1 MTAGLALVV
10 PLVLG
15 TVGRLVMA
23 PRGEGQRPAAAAGH
37 RAHGARKPTRHGKAA
52 ARVQIV
58 ERIVQPRRVAPKR
71 PPLELPPANE
81 IVREQPAPEPVRAV
95 KTASAPLPAPRP
107 SAASSPR
114 AARKRAAPI
123 VLTAPPATPK
133 ATLPKEGEAVDA
145 DGAFTAPEPEDQPQA
160 RYPEDAAAEGVTGS
174 VRLKV
179 IVGRRGEVQDAKVV
193 HSSGDERLDRAAEA
207 AVRRWRYRPAHRA
220 GRPVPAAYSVRV
232 EFYQDDEAK
241 SEE

>member
-1 MTAGLALVV
+1 MSVAREPGPGRVTGSLPVRRTVMTAGLALVV

-81 IVREQPAPEPVRAV
+81 IVREQPA
-95 KTASAPLPAPRP
+95 
-107 SAASSPR
+107 
-114 AARKRAAPI
+114 
-123 VLTAPPATPK
+123 
-133 ATLPKEGEAVDA
+133 
-145 DGAFTAPEPEDQPQA
+145 
-160 RYPEDAAAEGVTGS
+160 
-174 VRLKV
+174 
-179 IVGRRGEVQDAKVV
+179 
-193 HSSGDERLDRAAEA
+193 
-207 AVRRWRYRPAHRA
+207 
-220 GRPVPAAYSVRV
+220 
-232 EFYQDDEAK
+232 
-241 SEE
+241 